1 MTSSSNTSPVASPFT
16 TPAPRAPRLAIMVID
31 EGDSTTESGEYL
43 RGVLGALGHELEHIV
58 VKNDAVAIRTAL
70 VRLLHDHDLVLT
82 TGGTRI
88 TGRNVAIPVVES
100 LLTKPLHGF
109 EQLFRVLAYE
119 HERGRVMLSQAI
131 GGLTR
136 GAMIF
141 ALPGNLSAVKIA
153 WEGILQEQL
162 QELIQEMVALR
173 PVLEI
178 SSVPTPAAPAVNPTS
193 MVVNPTT
200 TSPSLGRH
208 AGVSAAPST
217 ATAKSSETTHNSTQN
232 NEAPLGRHER
242 RRS

>member
-43 RGVLGALGHELEHIV
+43 RGVLGALGHDLEYVV
-58 VKNDAVAIRTAL
+58 VKNDAVSIRTAL
-70 VRLLHDHDLVLT
+70 VRLLHESDLVLT

-88 TGRNVAIPVVES
+88 TGRNVAIPVIES
-100 LLTKPLHGF
+100 LLVKHIHGF

-119 HERGRVMLSQAI
+119 QERGRIMLSQAL

-141 ALPGNLSAVKIA
+141 ALPGNLNAVKTA
-153 WEGILQEQL
+153 WEGILQEQW
-162 QELIQEMVALR
+162 QELVQEMITSR

-178 SSVPTPAAPAVNPTS
+178 SSVPTPATPVVNPTS
-193 MVVNPTT
+193 MVVNPTI

-217 ATAKSSETTHNSTQN
+217 ATTTPAETAHNSTQN
-232 NEAPLGRHER
+232 NGAPLGRHER